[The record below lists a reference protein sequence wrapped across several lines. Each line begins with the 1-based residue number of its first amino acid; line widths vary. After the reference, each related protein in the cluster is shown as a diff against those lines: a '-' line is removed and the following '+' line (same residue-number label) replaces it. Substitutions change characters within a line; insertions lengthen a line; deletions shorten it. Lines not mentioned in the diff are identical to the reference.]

1 MDCSSDSGISL
12 NWLLPVIAFLVQ
24 EISNAAAI
32 KIEEMVLII
41 KVFFRE
47 VNDYTK
53 LFFESKDIK
62 VCLCRQKMF
71 WYPGRNWQAL
81 RLTSHAKTDQP
92 SS

>member
-71 WYPGRNWQAL
+71 
-81 RLTSHAKTDQP
+81 
-92 SS
+92 